1 MKLSLRTR
9 LTLLYVTTFAVIV
22 ALWSAAVI
30 VLVRADL
37 YAGLDRALDS
47 RASQI
52 ALALGESPQEE
63 FRDITGSTLAGV
75 APTEATA
82 QLLSSTGALLAS
94 SGDTISADPIVST
107 AVVAKAER
115 TGVAQLET
123 VSTGSG
129 ELFRVLVV
137 RLPGSD
143 RLTLVGTSTENADA
157 SIQRLILI
165 MLLSGPLALLAA
177 GVAGWLLARGALD
190 PVVRMSSTAARI
202 GIDALDERVPVPA
215 SDDELA
221 GLAVTLNNMLGR
233 LESGVRAKQRLVA
246 DASHELQTPL
256 AVMRT
261 ELDVSLAAG
270 TLPPDAVE
278 VLESAREETDH
289 MARIVRNLLTLAR
302 FDEGT
307 LKLLRRPVELKP
319 IAMEVADSLATLAR
333 ERSVS
338 VTVTGEEAGSNAD
351 PEYLRVAV
359 VNLVENA
366 IKYSGSGAAVTVE
379 TGSDGSTAT
388 ITVADTG
395 PGIPA
400 DALPRV
406 FDRFYRVDSS
416 RATENGSGLGLAIT
430 RDIAEAH
437 GGHLEVES
445 DVGRGSRF
453 TLTLPAS

>member
-1 MKLSLRTR
+1 
-9 LTLLYVTTFAVIV
+9 
-22 ALWSAAVI
+22 
-30 VLVRADL
+30 
-37 YAGLDRALDS
+37 
-47 RASQI
+47 
-52 ALALGESPQEE
+52 
-63 FRDITGSTLAGV
+63 
-75 APTEATA
+75 
-82 QLLSSTGALLAS
+82 
-94 SGDTISADPIVST
+94 
-107 AVVAKAER
+107 
-115 TGVAQLET
+115 
-123 VSTGSG
+123 
-129 ELFRVLVV
+129 
-137 RLPGSD
+137 
-143 RLTLVGTSTENADA
+143 
-157 SIQRLILI
+157 
-165 MLLSGPLALLAA
+165 
-177 GVAGWLLARGALD
+177 
-190 PVVRMSSTAARI
+190 
-202 GIDALDERVPVPA
+202 
-215 SDDELA
+215 
-221 GLAVTLNNMLGR
+221 
-233 LESGVRAKQRLVA
+233 
-246 DASHELQTPL
+246 
-256 AVMRT
+256 MRT

-307 LKLLRRPVELKP
+307 LKLLRWPVELKP